1 MASLETA
8 AALVAAAA
16 TTPAVRNLTRAELR
30 VRQQAREAASA
41 AAAAAAGGEDDGS
54 DEEPVGLNM
63 LGIDDSESE
72 GESDDGVSE
81 CDVAGL
87 GQFLLTCAPDDG
99 SADATLFAY
108 TVWSGSKLMA
118 RWFVEHPELV
128 RGKRTVELGA
138 ASALPSL
145 VALALG
151 SGTSVITDY
160 PEPKVI
166 AAINDNV
173 DLNRELCSSGG
184 DLEGGRVAV
193 VGHLWGSS
201 VGPVTAALVPGG
213 ARGEAGAVVV
223 EREAGE
229 AGEVG
234 DAGEAGEVG
243 EVARGEAVAGD
254 AHDVAAAAAT
264 PAAHF
269 DVAFLSECL
278 WMHREHEAL
287 ARSVD
292 ALLGPGGAAYL
303 TFAHHIPGMEDA
315 DDAFFA
321 LCEERYGF
329 ATEELC
335 VESMDYMWDARK
347 SVAVYLRKITRVQTR
362 DADGEEGA

>member
-1 MASLETA
+1 MASLEA
-8 AALVAAAA
+8 AASSSAAAAA
-16 TTPAVRNLTRAELR
+16 TTSAVRNLTRAELR
-30 VRQQAREAASA
+30 VRQKAREAASA
-41 AAAAAAGGEDDGS
+41 AAAGSDDGS

-63 LGIDDSESE
+63 LGVEDSASE
-72 GESDDGVSE
+72 DEADDGVNE

-160 PEPKVI
+160 PEPKVL

-173 DLNRELCSSGG
+173 DLNRELCSGG
-184 DLEGGRVAV
+184 GELEGGRVAV

-201 VGPVTAALVPGG
+201 VELVTAALSPGG
-213 ARGEAGAVVV
+213 ARGEAGAVV
-223 EREAGE
+223 EGEAGE
-229 AGEVG
+229 AGE
-234 DAGEAGEVG
+234 AGVAGVVAEAGG
-243 EVARGEAVAGD
+243 AARDEAVAGE
-254 AHDVAAAAAT
+254 AHDAAATAAAT
-264 PAAHF
+264 PAAHHF

-287 ARSVD
+287 AKSVD
-292 ALLGPGGAAYL
+292 ALLGPGGTAYL
-303 TFAHHIPGMEDA
+303 SFAHHIPGMEDA
-315 DDAFFA
+315 DDAFFT

-329 ATEELC
+329 QTEELC

-347 SVAVYLRKITRVQTR
+347 SVTVYLRKITRAQTSGE
-362 DADGEEGA
+362 GEEGA